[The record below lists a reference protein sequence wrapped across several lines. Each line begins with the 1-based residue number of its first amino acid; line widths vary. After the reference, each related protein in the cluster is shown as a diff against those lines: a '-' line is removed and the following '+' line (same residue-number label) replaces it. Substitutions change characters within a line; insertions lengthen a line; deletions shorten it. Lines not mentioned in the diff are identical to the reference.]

1 MKHASVSEV
10 RDEINSALEQVI
22 AGWQGPRVLVDAM
35 RYSLM
40 AGGKRFRPILVVSAS
55 QVVGG
60 GGIDPVP
67 AACAVEMVH
76 TYSLIHD
83 DLPAMDDDDYRRGKP
98 TCHLVF
104 GECLAV
110 LSGDALLTDA
120 FTLIVRSYSSR
131 PELASSLVRELST
144 AAGSS
149 GMVAG
154 QVLDTDPGAREA
166 EGADLER
173 VHHLKTGA
181 LLRACVRMGALIG
194 GASERDVARMD
205 RYGMLLGLAFQVV
218 DDCLDATGDLATLG
232 KDPGSDREAG
242 KVTYVDIMGVDGAR
256 DYARSL
262 IDDALDELKDYGE
275 RAVALRW
282 LARRVVER
290 TC

>member
-1 MKHASVSEV
+1 MHPSVTEV
-10 RDEINSALEQVI
+10 RDEINEALERLGG
-22 AGWQGPRVLVDAM
+22 GWAGPRVLVEAM

-55 QVVGG
+55 RVVGG
-60 GGIDPVP
+60 GAIDPVP

-83 DLPAMDDDDYRRGKP
+83 DLPAMDDDDYRRGMP
-98 TCHLVF
+98 TCHRKF

-110 LSGDALLTDA
+110 LAGDALLTDA
-120 FTLIVRSYSSR
+120 FTHLVRSYASH
-131 PELASSLVRELST
+131 PELASSLVRELSS
-144 AAGSS
+144 AAGSA

-166 EGADLER
+166 EGADLEQ

-194 GASERDVARMD
+194 GACERDVARMD

-232 KDPGSDREAG
+232 KDPGSDRDAG

-256 DYARSL
+256 RYARRL
-262 IDDALDELKDYGE
+262 IDDALDELREYGD
-275 RAVALRW
+275 RAVDLRW